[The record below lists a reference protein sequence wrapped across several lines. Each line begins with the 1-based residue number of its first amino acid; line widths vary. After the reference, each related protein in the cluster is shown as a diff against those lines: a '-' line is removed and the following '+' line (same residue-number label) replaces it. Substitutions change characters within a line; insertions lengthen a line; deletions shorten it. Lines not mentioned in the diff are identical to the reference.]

1 MDKKGLDKTMPATEK
16 DKRDI
21 VRTRA
26 KNITELKQRL
36 ALLGRNGLI
45 INGTG
50 DDYEK
55 IARIKEKLE
64 ELGYESAMILVNTDD
79 EVSKQRNIERGQRGG
94 RTVPEEVRKEKWDNV
109 QNSRPEFAKLFGQ
122 NYMEFDNSEDLR
134 QAPPEVV
141 KAKQDELMQLY
152 KNVQNFIAQAPQS
165 EIGRAHV

>member
-1 MDKKGLDKTMPATEK
+1 MPATEK

-79 EVSKQRNIERGQRGG
+79 EVSKQRNIERGQD
-94 RTVPEEVRKEKWDNV
+94 RKSTRL
-109 QNSRPEFAKLFGQ
+109 NSSHV
-122 NYMEFDNSEDLR
+122 SESR
-134 QAPPEVV
+134 MPSSA
-141 KAKQDELMQLY
+141 
-152 KNVQNFIAQAPQS
+152 
-165 EIGRAHV
+165 